1 MRSKRLVCRHE
12 NSTGELTLNMKDT
25 RIIMGPTIFFF
36 FATSEATVDTK
47 FKQKGL

>member
-1 MRSKRLVCRHE
+1 MKSKRLVCKHE

-25 RIIMGPTIFFF
+25 RIIMGPDNFF